1 MHALF
6 QLSYGPTSE
15 RQYSRGAVHDRT
27 AGLGR
32 RVPVGSLLWHHPQV
46 ILFDLRICRGT
57 AIDATTAP
65 GVRADVGVVGERIR

>member
-1 MHALF
+1 
-6 QLSYGPTSE
+6 
-15 RQYSRGAVHDRT
+15 VHDRT

-32 RVPVGSLLWHHPQV
+32 RVPVGSLLWHHPRV

-57 AIDATTAP
+57 AIHATTAP